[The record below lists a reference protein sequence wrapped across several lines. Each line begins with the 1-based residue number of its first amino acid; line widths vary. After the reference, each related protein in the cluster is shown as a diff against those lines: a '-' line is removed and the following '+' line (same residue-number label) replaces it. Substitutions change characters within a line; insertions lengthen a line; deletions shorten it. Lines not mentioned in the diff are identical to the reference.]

1 MVTNCHV
8 HAKPH
13 SLFTTQRYLRMKT
26 NAGNVCNAI
35 IAMSTTA
42 MSTKAVSTISMSTT
56 SMSTTQPDTDC
67 NISMSTV
74 SRARLVNSQSSKDLF
89 YFLMKKW
96 NLISKVLRRKISDCS
111 LRVLFEKKGGGA
123 LDIIIKFYR
132 GNFLKLDIIL
142 KTG

>member
-26 NAGNVCNAI
+26 NTGNVCNVI
-35 IAMSTTA
+35 IAMSTKTV
-42 MSTKAVSTISMSTT
+42 STKAVSTIA
-56 SMSTTQPDTDC
+56 MSTTQPDTDC
-67 NISMSTV
+67 NIARYTVPTTKSST
-74 SRARLVNSQSSKDLF
+74 SEQSIQQWPC
-89 YFLMKKW
+89 YFLMKKQ